1 MLGTKWVMV
10 LLSSLPWFLLLPTDS
25 YCGGAFAQRKLVY
38 ECRRPPTRHS
48 ESDWLRKRKWEQP
61 TSQLVAYEWLLCCL
75 LFVRVLPNAASDL
88 DWLLST
94 LQSQRQISL
103 RIICQ
108 FRDCTRLTSSRSV
121 VEDVIKPR
129 RLAVVRLRLLPWDH
143 VSAS

>member
-1 MLGTKWVMV
+1 MSAVVHRRDT
-10 LLSSLPWFLLLPTDS
+10 PNPTDS
-25 YCGGAFAQRKLVY
+25 GRGN
-38 ECRRPPTRHS
+38 
-48 ESDWLRKRKWEQP
+48 ESSQP
-61 TSQLVAYEWLLCCL
+61 ASRFAYEWLLCCL

-94 LQSQRQISL
+94 LRSQQQISL

-129 RLAVVRLRLLPWDH
+129 RLAVRLRRLPWDH